1 MSSITE
7 VVQTVK
13 DPRARSQGEE
23 EPMEPPPPVT
33 PARAGAAATASP
45 MVGPGTASGGA
56 SHKLPLWDLKKEDS
70 LSRKL
75 SGRGSL
81 MGSVSEAS
89 PSLWLFLTEGPCDMT
104 WHGWFLGRFKM
115 GKRSSVGSREQA
127 LPAAEVEAPA
137 PPAPPEAATE
147 KERKNSWEKE
157 GRERDIRQGIDLAT
171 TLERIEKNFVITD
184 PRIPDNPIVSTQT
197 KPQPPTGGVA
207 AISGLVSLSWISQNG
222 VLGLCRSSRRIASW
236 S

>member
-23 EPMEPPPPVT
+23 EEPMEPPPPVT
-33 PARAGAAATASP
+33 PARAGAATTTASL

-56 SHKLPLWDLKKEDS
+56 GHKSPLWDLKKEDS

-75 SGRGSL
+75 SGRGSF
-81 MGSVSEAS
+81 MGSVTRGLTLAAGSSSS
-89 PSLWLFLTEGPCDMT
+89 PRARVSDMT

-127 LPAAEVEAPA
+127 LPAPEVEAPA
-137 PPAPPEAATE
+137 PREAAAE

-184 PRIPDNPIVSTQT
+184 PRIPDNPIVSN
-197 KPQPPTGGVA
+197 PSHPPPPFLA
-207 AISGLVSLSWISQNG
+207 SRGLICSP
-222 VLGLCRSSRRIASW
+222 
-236 S
+236 

>member
-23 EPMEPPPPVT
+23 EEPMEPPPPVT
-33 PARAGAAATASP
+33 PARAGAAATASLT
-45 MVGPGTASGGA
+45 VGPGTASGGA
-56 SHKLPLWDLKKEDS
+56 GHKSPLWDLKKEDS

-75 SGRGSL
+75 SGRDSF
-81 MGSVSEAS
+81 MGSVTRGLTLAAGSSSS
-89 PSLWLFLTEGPCDMT
+89 PRARVSDMT

-127 LPAAEVEAPA
+127 LPAPEVEAPA
-137 PPAPPEAATE
+137 PREAAAE

-184 PRIPDNPIVSTQT
+184 PRIPDNPIVSN
-197 KPQPPTGGVA
+197 PSHPPPPFLT
-207 AISGLVSLSWISQNG
+207 SRGLICSP
-222 VLGLCRSSRRIASW
+222 
-236 S
+236 